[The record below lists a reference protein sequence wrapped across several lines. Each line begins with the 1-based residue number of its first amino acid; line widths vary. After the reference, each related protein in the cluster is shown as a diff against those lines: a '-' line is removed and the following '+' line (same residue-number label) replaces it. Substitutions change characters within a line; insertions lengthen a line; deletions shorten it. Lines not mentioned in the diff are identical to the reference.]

1 MIFFHGTVEEYIKD
15 IKKTGIKA
23 ATTDPWILEITGENV
38 CCLSKEPASGE
49 GGNAA
54 YFAGRTKNQKQN
66 GFLIAVRIHRNEI
79 MQQKLIAI
87 VDNKQLDD
95 YVRYHFFTRQE
106 FREIGFSLYMAL
118 DEYRKRD
125 HSLRRISD
133 FIKEHSVDDFAQKFS
148 FVVKEKR
155 QYYCDILP
163 EQHKRYQIGEV
174 SISDELYAFIQSL
187 GWKTFFEFLE
197 LHFAQF
203 TEEQW
208 CEFVQNT
215 PYQDDVFWK
224 NFYERFPLQIH
235 DDRYSYFGNW
245 FSPQWLKDRFL
256 QSIEENCQIWVKSM
270 EAQYILTTIHITTP
284 SGVVSKFKSCKTR
297 QGFSRM
303 VWKEVNKVLEKN

>member
-1 MIFFHGTVEEYIKD
+1 MIFFHGTVEEHIKN
-15 IKKTGIKA
+15 IKKTGVKA
-23 ATTDPWILEITGENV
+23 ATTDPWILEITKENV

-66 GFLIAVRIHRNEI
+66 GYLVAMRIHRSEI

-95 YVRYHFFTRQE
+95 YVRYHFFPRQE
-106 FREIGFSLYMAL
+106 FREVGFSLYTTL

-125 HSLRRISD
+125 HSFRRVD
-133 FIKEHSVDDFAQKFS
+133 TFIQEKSVNDFAQKFS
-148 FVVKEKR
+148 FAVKEKR

-163 EQHKRYQIGEV
+163 EQHKCYQLEEV
-174 SISDELYAFIQSL
+174 SISDELHGLILAI
-187 GWKTFFEFLE
+187 GWKTFFDFLQ
-197 LHFAQF
+197 LHFAHF
-203 TEEQW
+203 TQQKW
-208 CEFVQNT
+208 DEFTQNA
-215 PYQDDVFWK
+215 PYQDDAFWK
-224 NFYERFPLQIH
+224 MFYERYPLQIS
-235 DDRYSYFGNW
+235 DDRYSYFANW
-245 FSPQWLKDRFL
+245 FSPQWLQDRFL
-256 QSIEENCQIWVKSM
+256 QDIEENCQIWVKSM
-270 EAQYILTTIHITTP
+270 EPQYILTTIHITTP